1 MCGATSPQVGGFEVL
16 SAMERIA
23 TDDDDRP
30 MEEVKIT
37 GEKGRKEI
45 TGIGRKEVQGC
56 IQGGGRSR
64 LRLRKGVQGGGRGQ
78 LGENSA
84 FGRA

>member
-1 MCGATSPQVGGFEVL
+1 MAPPNSPPSSPHLWCGTFHQVGGFEVL

-37 GEKGRKEI
+37 GE
-45 TGIGRKEVQGC
+45 
-56 IQGGGRSR
+56 
-64 LRLRKGVQGGGRGQ
+64 GGRG
-78 LGENSA
+78 
-84 FGRA
+84 

>member
-1 MCGATSPQVGGFEVL
+1 ML

-56 IQGGGRSR
+56 IQGGEV
-64 LRLRKGVQGGGRGQ
+64 KITV
-78 LGENSA
+78 
-84 FGRA
+84 

>member
-1 MCGATSPQVGGFEVL
+1 ML

-45 TGIGRKEVQGC
+45 TVIGRKEVQGGVLKGC
-56 IQGGGRSR
+56 I
-64 LRLRKGVQGGGRGQ
+64 
-78 LGENSA
+78 E
-84 FGRA
+84 RACCRVC